1 MFITIVNITSSH
13 KNSSG
18 VVEGVISFLY
28 QYYHQIHYISLSLL
42 MMMMMMMMMMMT
54 MTMTMTMMMMMML
67 MMTMTM
73 TMMMMMMMVMMMMVM
88 MMMMMM
94 VMMMMMMVVMMMTM
108 MMMMPVTDCVLSF
121 SPGLGSAAA
130 ASDTFSSLLVSPSV
144 DASGAWK
151 SHEDLPVLG

>member
-1 MFITIVNITSSH
+1 
-13 KNSSG
+13 
-18 VVEGVISFLY
+18 
-28 QYYHQIHYISLSLL
+28 
-42 MMMMMMMMMMMT
+42 MMMV
-54 MTMTMTMMMMMML
+54 
-67 MMTMTM
+67 
-73 TMMMMMMMVMMMMVM
+73 MMMVMMMMRMVV
-88 MMMMMM
+88 MMMM
-94 VMMMMMMVVMMMTM
+94 VMMMMMMVVMMMMTMMM